1 MKQSQEKNKF
11 EWFYKFSKQK
21 EYIYLVNKKNIVTV
35 QLYMINWSKLLKNV
49 MKGEGQNLIVG

>member
-11 EWFYKFSKQK
+11 EWFYKFSEQK

-35 QLYMINWSKLLKNV
+35 QLYMINWSKLFKNV
-49 MKGEGQNLIVG
+49 MKGEGRGKI

>member
-49 MKGEGQNLIVG
+49 MKGEGQN